1 MQTYSQIN
9 EEQTEKPS
17 ILGILT
23 SPSLQFKRLK
33 TQRNIFLPLVVL
45 ILLIIASS
53 ALFSWNSLNNPALSM
68 FNSGTGF
75 SVSKK
80 VTFLTSFGITAI
92 SGIAALFFIPI
103 FYKNVMIFWGVDIKY
118 KESLCI
124 IIYSSFVLRLG
135 MLLNGLIAF
144 YLNGYEISY
153 TGLGAIVTNNM
164 ILHAIAQKIDIF
176 TIWYYIL
183 IGIGL
188 KTFTNLN
195 QNKLVPLIIALFI
208 FTTALASISGF
219 MQEITRLK

>member
-33 TQRNIFLPLVVL
+33 TQRNIFLPLTVL

-53 ALFSWNSLNNPALSM
+53 ALFSWNSLNNPSLIM
-68 FNSGTGF
+68 YNSGTGS

-80 VTFLTSFGITAI
+80 VQFLTSFGITAI
-92 SGIAALFFIPI
+92 SCIAALFFIHI

-118 KESLCI
+118 KETLCI

-144 YLNGYEISY
+144 YLNAYEISY

-164 ILHAIAQKIDIF
+164 ILHAIAQ
-176 TIWYYIL
+176 
-183 IGIGL
+183 
-188 KTFTNLN
+188 
-195 QNKLVPLIIALFI
+195 
-208 FTTALASISGF
+208 
-219 MQEITRLK
+219 E